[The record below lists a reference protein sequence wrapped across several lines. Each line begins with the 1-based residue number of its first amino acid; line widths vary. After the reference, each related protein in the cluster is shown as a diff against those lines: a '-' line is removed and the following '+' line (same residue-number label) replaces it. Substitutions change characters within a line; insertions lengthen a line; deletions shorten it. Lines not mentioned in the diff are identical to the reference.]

1 VGYCVFLPLSSGTGP
16 ICLTPSLLRAS
27 FSTMVLAFTA
37 SYEVKEEIKQD
48 VWGDLLHVS
57 DVANNVER
65 FCGIRGEYPSV
76 FVC

>member
-16 ICLTPSLLRAS
+16 ICLTPSLLHAS